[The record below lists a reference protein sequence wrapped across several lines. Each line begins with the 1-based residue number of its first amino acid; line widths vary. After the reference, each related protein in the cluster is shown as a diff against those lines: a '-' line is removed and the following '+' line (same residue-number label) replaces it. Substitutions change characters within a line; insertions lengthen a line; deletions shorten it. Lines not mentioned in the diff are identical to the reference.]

1 MMIVLQSLLKTLIGS
16 KRMKTLFE
24 DIVDKNTK
32 QFVFKVQ
39 QRDDGTF
46 LVTQQALRRFPDGGT
61 VVQSERQWQYTTLN
75 EMRNGEFKTSR
86 QGKMFLEDQF
96 WVGKLA

>member
-1 MMIVLQSLLKTLIGS
+1 MNVLQSLLKSLIGC

-24 DIVDKNTK
+24 DVVDKNTK
-32 QFVFKVQ
+32 QFVFKVLLLN
-39 QRDDGTF
+39 DGTY

-61 VVQSERQWQYTTLN
+61 VVQSEKKWSYATLK

-86 QGKMFLEDQF
+86 QGKLFLEDQF